1 MSEKNSIRLSTNFNN
16 CRNIKKEA
24 MINNSKT
31 CGNRFLIVKHKF
43 SRVENDDI
51 MITHYKINTKVVGRG
66 AFLNT
71 LTTNAEHEL
80 SFSNE

>member
-1 MSEKNSIRLSTNFNN
+1 
-16 CRNIKKEA
+16 

-31 CGNRFLIVKHKF
+31 LGNRFLIVKHKF

-51 MITHYKINTKVVGRG
+51 MITHYTINTKVVGRG

-71 LTTNAEHEL
+71 LTRQMQNMNSAYPR
-80 SFSNE
+80 NN